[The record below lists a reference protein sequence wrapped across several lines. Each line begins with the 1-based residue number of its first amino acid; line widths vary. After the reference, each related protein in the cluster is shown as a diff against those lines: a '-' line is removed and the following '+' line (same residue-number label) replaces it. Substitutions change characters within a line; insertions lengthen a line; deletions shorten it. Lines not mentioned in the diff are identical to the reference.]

1 MRWLRADFLLLH
13 FAPFAISTTPGP
25 IMILKLPLSVCLAA
39 ALFGATG
46 AANAETT
53 GSLRFGIEAA
63 YPPFESKSPTGQL
76 QGFDVD
82 VGNTVCAKL
91 GVKCVWVENSFDGL
105 IPALQAR
112 KFDVINSA
120 MNITSKR
127 KQSIDFT
134 PPIYIVP
141 IVMVVKHGSP
151 LLPDVKSMQGK
162 RVGVLQGSSQEDFLK
177 QHWANAGVS
186 VVSYQDQDQVYADL
200 TAGRLDAA
208 VQEAQTVQEGFLN
221 KPAGHDYMIVG
232 EPLKDP
238 ATLGEGTGFGL
249 RKGDKALGA
258 KIDTALDE
266 LKKDGTLSKL
276 SIKYFKR
283 DIIAK

>member
-1 MRWLRADFLLLH
+1 MTFKH
-13 FAPFAISTTPGP
+13 T
-25 IMILKLPLSVCLAA
+25 LSVCLAA
-39 ALFGATG
+39 AVVSLSG
-46 AANAETT
+46 AAHADT
-53 GSLRFGIEAA
+53 GTLRFGIEAS
-63 YPPFESKSPTGQL
+63 YPPFESKSASGQL
-76 QGFDVD
+76 VGFDVD
-82 VGNTVCAKL
+82 VGNAVCAKL

-105 IPALQAR
+105 IPALEAR

-120 MNITSKR
+120 MNITAKR
-127 KQSIDFT
+127 KQSIEFT
-134 PPIYIVP
+134 PAIYVVP
-141 IVMVVKHGSP
+141 IVMVVKRGSP
-151 LLPDVKSMQGK
+151 LLPDVKSLQGK

-177 QHWANAGVS
+177 AHWANAGVT

-208 VQEAQTVQEGFLN
+208 VQEAQTAQEGFLD
-221 KPAGHDYMIVG
+221 KPAGRDYVIAG

-249 RKGDKALGA
+249 RKGDKELAK
-258 KIDTALDE
+258 KIDTALDA
-266 LKKDGTLSKL
+266 LKKDGTLSNL